1 MIELLLI
8 VGVALLVGWQVWKR
22 KHQPAGKPADSKPT
36 SANTSAAESQ
46 TNTPSPAAPVTQQ
59 TEQPLAA
66 PAPEPV
72 VESAPAAV
80 VASAEKPVATSPLAT
95 EAATAKIPEDSVLK
109 RHYLAALQAEKDA
122 LNNPYPTDSVLR
134 RHYETLHKIAIPS
147 QAVYEPES
155 SQPQAS
161 TQPTDNDTANIPD
174 DSILRSKIEAELPPR
189 PTDSVLKR
197 HHDSLVQALLQQR
210 LAGQ

>member
-22 KHQPAGKPADSKPT
+22 KHQPAGKPAESKPT
-36 SANTSAAESQ
+36 SANTAAAESQ
-46 TNTPSPAAPVTQQ
+46 TNTPSPVAPVTQQ

>member
-1 MIELLLI
+1 MLELLLI
-8 VGVALLVGWQVWKR
+8 VGVVLLVGWQVWKR
-22 KHQPAGKPADSKPT
+22 KHMPAGKPAESKPT
-36 SANTSAAESQ
+36 STNTAAAESQ
-46 TNTPSPAAPVTQQ
+46 TNTPSPVAPVTQQ
-59 TEQPLAA
+59 TEQPLAV

-80 VASAEKPVATSPLAT
+80 VASAEKPVAASPLAT
-95 EAATAKIPEDSVLK
+95 EAATVKIPEDSVLK

-122 LNNPYPTDSVLR
+122 LSNPYPTDSVLR
-134 RHYETLHKIAIPS
+134 RHYETLHKIARP
-147 QAVYEPES
+147 QAVYEPEF
-155 SQPQAS
+155 SQPQTS
-161 TQPTDNDTANIPD
+161 TQPADSDTANIPD

-210 LAGQ
+210 LAG